1 MDRRK
6 NILKNTFRFV
16 VSFIIINAIFLIILG
31 VMLLFVPKGVNL
43 MDFVPMENPINPDDL
58 NWEAIH
64 ELGGY
69 GMVIDNEG
77 NIIKRYYQEE
87 DKKSYTYQELM
98 DLFNLRRNDKTT
110 FSYSTDNNKL
120 LIVYPSSMMTATPT
134 INARALQKTSPHY
147 IQLVFIF
154 ALLIYIFLVYI
165 IISILTK
172 RLKKEFNLIKAEE
185 DKRKSLFFR
194 GLAHDVKTPLSTVIT
209 YSKALEDGIVDKSE
223 LKNYYEVIYK
233 NGILLKE
240 RIDNML
246 SLTTLGDEGI
256 FSPQEAD
263 LLEEIRRFIGDNYSW
278 FVNHKAGIHIEFSD
292 DARFI
297 TRYDKKLFIRLLE
310 NLLQNSVYHNNK
322 PVNIFIEWENKE
334 RCLIIYDDGVGVPE
348 KIRPYMWEPMV
359 TGEESR
365 TGEKLRGM
373 GLANVKKIVEL
384 HGWKIEYD
392 DGKFKI
398 KIKQR

>member
-1 MDRRK
+1 M
-6 NILKNTFRFV
+6 
-16 VSFIIINAIFLIILG
+16 
-31 VMLLFVPKGVNL
+31 
-43 MDFVPMENPINPDDL
+43 
-58 NWEAIH
+58 
-64 ELGGY
+64 
-69 GMVIDNEG
+69 
-77 NIIKRYYQEE
+77 
-87 DKKSYTYQELM
+87 
-98 DLFNLRRNDKTT
+98 
-110 FSYSTDNNKL
+110 
-120 LIVYPSSMMTATPT
+120 
-134 INARALQKTSPHY
+134 
-147 IQLVFIF
+147 
-154 ALLIYIFLVYI
+154 VYI

-194 GLAHDVKTPLSTVIT
+194 GLAHDVKTPLSTMIT

>member
-1 MDRRK
+1 
-6 NILKNTFRFV
+6 
-16 VSFIIINAIFLIILG
+16 
-31 VMLLFVPKGVNL
+31 MLLFVPKGVNL

-110 FSYSTDNNKL
+110 FSYSTVDNNKL

-194 GLAHDVKTPLSTVIT
+194 GLAHDVKTPLSTMIT

>member
-1 MDRRK
+1 
-6 NILKNTFRFV
+6 
-16 VSFIIINAIFLIILG
+16 
-31 VMLLFVPKGVNL
+31 

-110 FSYSTDNNKL
+110 FSYSTVDNNKL

-297 TRYDKKLFIRLLE
+297 TRYDK
-310 NLLQNSVYHNNK
+310 NS
-322 PVNIFIEWENKE
+322 
-334 RCLIIYDDGVGVPE
+334 L
-348 KIRPYMWEPMV
+348 
-359 TGEESR
+359 
-365 TGEKLRGM
+365 
-373 GLANVKKIVEL
+373 
-384 HGWKIEYD
+384 
-392 DGKFKI
+392 
-398 KIKQR
+398 

>member
-1 MDRRK
+1 MMVVAMDRRK

-110 FSYSTDNNKL
+110 FSYSTVDNNKL

-172 RLKKEFNLIKAEE
+172 RLKKN
-185 DKRKSLFFR
+185 
-194 GLAHDVKTPLSTVIT
+194 ST
-209 YSKALEDGIVDKSE
+209 
-223 LKNYYEVIYK
+223 
-233 NGILLKE
+233 
-240 RIDNML
+240 
-246 SLTTLGDEGI
+246 
-256 FSPQEAD
+256 
-263 LLEEIRRFIGDNYSW
+263 
-278 FVNHKAGIHIEFSD
+278 
-292 DARFI
+292 
-297 TRYDKKLFIRLLE
+297 
-310 NLLQNSVYHNNK
+310 
-322 PVNIFIEWENKE
+322 
-334 RCLIIYDDGVGVPE
+334 
-348 KIRPYMWEPMV
+348 
-359 TGEESR
+359 
-365 TGEKLRGM
+365 
-373 GLANVKKIVEL
+373 
-384 HGWKIEYD
+384 
-392 DGKFKI
+392 
-398 KIKQR
+398 